1 LKRAVD
7 PVVLAPKASRPIS
20 THHLMHLAMLIAV
33 SFWAVNMVAIKEALF
48 GFHPLALAL
57 LRATAVALTFGTIFL
72 FLRDRSLLRFT
83 RGQWLRFALIA
94 FLGVTLN
101 QVLIIEGVA
110 RTNVPH
116 AALIVAVEPVMVL
129 VLSVMMRLE
138 VLTTLKFAGMTIS
151 FLGVVLLTYSKALH
165 GGPGYWL
172 GDAILLAEVV
182 VFAYYTILLKEV
194 VDQYDV
200 ITLNT
205 VIFGLG
211 ALLMIP
217 FGAEALL
224 HQQWSQ
230 IPIRS
235 FIGLAFMTF
244 FSAVLGYLLFV
255 YALKGLTASRVAAF
269 NYFEPILATGL
280 GIWLLRD
287 RVSVWGFLGGGL
299 ILLGVYFTER
309 ERGEEEAR

>member
-7 PVVLAPKASRPIS
+7 AVGLTQKTSRPIS
-20 THHLMHLAMLIAV
+20 THHLMHVAMLIAV
-33 SFWAVNMVAIKEALF
+33 SFWAINMVAIKEALF
-48 GFHPLALAL
+48 GFNPLALAL
-57 LRATAVALTFGTIFL
+57 LRATAVALTFGIIFL
-72 FLRDRSLLRFT
+72 FLRDRSLLRFS
-83 RGQWLRFALIA
+83 RRQWLQFALIA
-94 FLGVTLN
+94 FLGITLN

-110 RTNVPH
+110 HTNVPH

-129 VLSVMMRLE
+129 ILSVMMRLE
-138 VLTTLKFAGMTIS
+138 VLTTFKFAGMAIS
-151 FLGVVLLTYSKALH
+151 FFGVVLLTYGKAIH
-165 GGPGYWL
+165 GGPEYWL
-172 GDAILLAEVV
+172 GDAILLTEVV

-194 VDQYDV
+194 VDQHDV

-205 VIFGLG
+205 IIFGLG

-217 FGAEALL
+217 FGARALL

-230 IPIRS
+230 IPMRS
-235 FIGLAFMTF
+235 FLGLAFMTF

-280 GIWLLRD
+280 GIWLLHD
-287 RVSVWGFLGGGL
+287 RVSVLGFLGGGL

-309 ERGEEEAR
+309 ERGEEKTG